1 VNTIL
6 CITTYEKGQEFMRE
20 CKRAGW
26 RVLLLTVE
34 KLRNGDWPRESL
46 DEIFFIPENLLLDGV
61 LNAVSYMAR
70 TRKLDRIVALDEFD
84 METAAALR
92 EHMRIP
98 GMGLTTLRYFRDKLA
113 MRAQAHEKN
122 VLVPEFVPVI
132 HYDDLRD
139 YMERVP
145 GPWVLKPRAEASAI
159 GIKKIQHPEEL
170 WPILDQL
177 GDRQSHFVLERFV
190 PGDVYHVDSVVSE
203 KKVLFAAVSKYGAPP
218 MKVAH
223 EGGIFTTRI
232 IPRIA
237 AETRELQKTNRALIT
252 ALGLVRGVT
261 HAEFIKAHADGRFYF
276 LECAARVGGA
286 YINEMVEAASN
297 VNLWREWARIEM
309 AGGRQPYKLPRRKNI
324 YAGVILCLA
333 RQERPDLS
341 AYKDAE
347 IVTRFP
353 KRYHAGLL
361 LAAKDASRIESL
373 LASYVE
379 RFAKDFMAVAPLPDK
394 PTT

>member
-1 VNTIL
+1 
-6 CITTYEKGQEFMRE
+6 MRE

-70 TRKLDRIVALDEFD
+70 THKLHRIVALDEFD

-113 MRAQAHEKN
+113 MRAQAHEKG
-122 VLVPEFVPVI
+122 VHVPEFVPVI

-159 GIKKIQHPEEL
+159 GIKKIQHPAEL

-232 IPRIA
+232 LPRTA
-237 AETRELQKTNRALIT
+237 AETRELQKTNRALIV

-309 AGGRQPYKLPRRKNI
+309 AGGKRPYMLPKRKNI
-324 YAGVILCLA
+324 YSGVILCLA
-333 RQERPDLS
+333 RQETPDLS
-341 AYKDAE
+341 DYNDPE
-347 IVTRFP
+347 IITRFP
-353 KRYHAGLL
+353 KRHHAGLL
-361 LAAKDASRIESL
+361 LASKSAQRIESL
-373 LASYVE
+373 LASYAE

-394 PTT
+394 PTA